1 MKHKFLV
8 FAFVAQFALIALA
21 FFNAYLP
28 ILFGD
33 EVKLRARG
41 YDPRDILS
49 GNFVRL
55 DYGVSVE
62 ESEFNATQNRKN
74 FFVLLVDEDKNGV
87 FKFGDIVLDEPQNAL
102 YVKAKRTYVWSDTL
116 VIGAEKYFAPKEKAL
131 EIEHKLN
138 ALRSASEIPLT
149 GNVELEDEYIG
160 FGALVTL
167 KIYKGKARIVN
178 LEIIDGAKND
188 NLQGK
193 ADDELEPLTDSLCA
207 QTGIAKTNSCDE
219 IIIET
224 DDTSNKDKE
233 SNKSVQNAVK

>member
-1 MKHKFLV
+1 MKHKFLA
-8 FAFVAQFALIALA
+8 FAFVAQFALIALV

-74 FFVLLVDEDKNGV
+74 FFVLLVDENKNGV
-87 FKFGDIVLDEPQNAL
+87 FKFGAKFFDVPKDGI
-102 YVKAKRTYVWSDTL
+102 YIKAKRPYVWSDTL

-131 EIEHKLN
+131 EIERKLN

-178 LEIIDGAKND
+178 LEIVDGAKND

-193 ADDELEPLTDSLCA
+193 ADDES
-207 QTGIAKTNSCDE
+207 
-219 IIIET
+219 
-224 DDTSNKDKE
+224 
-233 SNKSVQNAVK
+233 

>member
-8 FAFVAQFALIALA
+8 FAFVAQFALIALV

-33 EVKLRARG
+33 KVKLRARG

-74 FFVLLVDEDKNGV
+74 FFVLLVDENADGV
-87 FKFGDIVLDEPQNAL
+87 FEFGAKFFDVPKDGI
-102 YVKAKRTYVWSDTL
+102 YIKAKRPYVWSDTL

-131 EIEHKLN
+131 EIERKLN

-149 GNVELEDEYIG
+149 GNVELEDEYSG

-188 NLQGK
+188 NLQGE
-193 ADDELEPLTDSLCA
+193 ADDE
-207 QTGIAKTNSCDE
+207 
-219 IIIET
+219 
-224 DDTSNKDKE
+224 
-233 SNKSVQNAVK
+233 

>member
-8 FAFVAQFALIALA
+8 LAFVAQFALIALV

-55 DYGVSVE
+55 DYDIRVKEGE
-62 ESEFNATQNRKN
+62 LPQNKQIKE
-74 FFVLLVDEDKNGV
+74 FFVMLVDENADGV
-87 FKFGDIVLDEPQNAL
+87 FEFGAKSFDAPKDGI
-102 YVKAKRTYVWSDTL
+102 YIKAKRTYVWSDTL

-131 EIEHKLN
+131 EIERKLN

-149 GNVELEDEYIG
+149 GNVELEDEYSG

-178 LEIIDGAKND
+178 LEIVDGAKND

-193 ADDELEPLTDSLCA
+193 ADDEVRATHR
-207 QTGIAKTNSCDE
+207 
-219 IIIET
+219 
-224 DDTSNKDKE
+224 
-233 SNKSVQNAVK
+233 

>member
-8 FAFVAQFALIALA
+8 FAFVAQFALIALV

-55 DYGVSVE
+55 DYDIRVKEG
-62 ESEFNATQNRKN
+62 EFNATQNRKN

-87 FKFGDIVLDEPQNAL
+87 FKFGDIVFDEPQNAL
-102 YVKAKRTYVWSDTL
+102 YVKAKRTYVSDIL

-131 EIEHKLN
+131 EIERKLN

-149 GNVELEDEYIG
+149 GNVELEDEYSG

-178 LEIIDGAKND
+178 LEIVDGAKND

-193 ADDELEPLTDSLCA
+193 ADDELEPLTDSLCT
-207 QTGIAKTNSCDE
+207 QTGTAK
-219 IIIET
+219 
-224 DDTSNKDKE
+224 
-233 SNKSVQNAVK
+233 

>member
-8 FAFVAQFALIALA
+8 FAFVAQFALIALV

-74 FFVLLVDEDKNGV
+74 FFVLLVDENNNGV

-131 EIEHKLN
+131 EIERKLQN
-138 ALRSASEIPLT
+138 LPRSAR
-149 GNVELEDEYIG
+149 DENG
-160 FGALVTL
+160 KFGALVTL

-178 LEIIDGAKND
+178 LEIVDDAK
-188 NLQGK
+188 K
-193 ADDELEPLTDSLCA
+193 
-207 QTGIAKTNSCDE
+207 
-219 IIIET
+219 
-224 DDTSNKDKE
+224 
-233 SNKSVQNAVK
+233 

>member
-8 FAFVAQFALIALA
+8 FAFVAQFALIALV

-55 DYGVSVE
+55 DYDIRVKEG
-62 ESEFNATQNRKN
+62 EFNAIQNRKN
-74 FFVLLVDEDKNGV
+74 FFVLLVDENNNGV

-102 YVKAKRTYVWSDTL
+102 YVKAKRTDVWTL

-131 EIEHKLN
+131 EIERKLN

-178 LEIIDGAKND
+178 LEIVESAKND

-193 ADDELEPLTDSLCA
+193 ADDELEPLIDSLCT
-207 QTGIAKTNSCDE
+207 QTGTAKTNSR
-219 IIIET
+219 
-224 DDTSNKDKE
+224 
-233 SNKSVQNAVK
+233 

>member
-1 MKHKFLV
+1 MKHKFLM
-8 FAFVAQFALIALA
+8 FAFVAQFALIALV

-55 DYGVSVE
+55 DYDIRVKEG
-62 ESEFNATQNRKN
+62 EFNATQNRKN
-74 FFVLLVDEDKNGV
+74 FFVLLVDENKNGV

-116 VIGAEKYFAPKEKAL
+116 AIGAEKYFAPKEKAL
-131 EIEHKLN
+131 EIERKLN

-149 GNVELEDEYIG
+149 GNVELEDEYSG

-193 ADDELEPLTDSLCA
+193 ADDES
-207 QTGIAKTNSCDE
+207 
-219 IIIET
+219 
-224 DDTSNKDKE
+224 
-233 SNKSVQNAVK
+233 

>member
-1 MKHKFLV
+1 M
-8 FAFVAQFALIALA
+8 
-21 FFNAYLP
+21 
-28 ILFGD
+28 
-33 EVKLRARG
+33 KLRARG
-41 YDPRDILS
+41 HDPRDILS

-131 EIEHKLN
+131 EIERKLN

-149 GNVELEDEYIG
+149 DNVELENEYGG

-178 LEIIDGAKND
+178 LEIVDGAKND

-193 ADDELEPLTDSLCA
+193 ADDELEPLTDSLCT
-207 QTGIAKTNSCDE
+207 QTSTAK
-219 IIIET
+219 
-224 DDTSNKDKE
+224 
-233 SNKSVQNAVK
+233 

>member
-8 FAFVAQFALIALA
+8 FAFVAQFALIALM

-55 DYGVSVE
+55 DFDIRVKEGE
-62 ESEFNATQNRKN
+62 LPQNKQIKE
-74 FFVLLVDEDKNGV
+74 FFVMLVDENADGV
-87 FKFGDIVLDEPQNAL
+87 FEFGAKSFDAPKYGI

-178 LEIIDGAKND
+178 LEIVEGAKND

-193 ADDELEPLTDSLCA
+193 ADDE
-207 QTGIAKTNSCDE
+207 
-219 IIIET
+219 
-224 DDTSNKDKE
+224 
-233 SNKSVQNAVK
+233 

>member
-8 FAFVAQFALIALA
+8 FAFVAQFALIALV

-74 FFVLLVDEDKNGV
+74 FFVLLVEKIKTAYLNLATLCLMSY
-87 FKFGDIVLDEPQNAL
+87 KMRSMSRQSAL
-102 YVKAKRTYVWSDTL
+102 MC
-116 VIGAEKYFAPKEKAL
+116 GA
-131 EIEHKLN
+131 
-138 ALRSASEIPLT
+138 IP
-149 GNVELEDEYIG
+149 
-160 FGALVTL
+160 
-167 KIYKGKARIVN
+167 
-178 LEIIDGAKND
+178 
-188 NLQGK
+188 
-193 ADDELEPLTDSLCA
+193 
-207 QTGIAKTNSCDE
+207 
-219 IIIET
+219 
-224 DDTSNKDKE
+224 
-233 SNKSVQNAVK
+233 

>member
-8 FAFVAQFALIALA
+8 FAFVMQFALIALV
-21 FFNAYLP
+21 FFSAYLP

-55 DYGVSVE
+55 DYDIRVKEGE
-62 ESEFNATQNRKN
+62 LPQNKQIKE
-74 FFVLLVDEDKNGV
+74 FFVMLVDENADGV
-87 FKFGDIVLDEPQNAL
+87 FEFGDIVLDEPQNAL

-131 EIEHKLN
+131 EIERKLN

-149 GNVELEDEYIG
+149 GNVELEDEYSG

-178 LEIIDGAKND
+178 LEIVESAKND

-193 ADDELEPLTDSLCA
+193 ADDES
-207 QTGIAKTNSCDE
+207 
-219 IIIET
+219 
-224 DDTSNKDKE
+224 
-233 SNKSVQNAVK
+233 